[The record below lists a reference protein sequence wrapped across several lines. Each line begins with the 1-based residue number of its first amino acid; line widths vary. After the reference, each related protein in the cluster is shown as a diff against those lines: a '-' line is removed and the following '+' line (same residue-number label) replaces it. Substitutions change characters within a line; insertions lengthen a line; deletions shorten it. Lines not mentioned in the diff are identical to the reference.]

1 MKNQL
6 PYCNT
11 SEAIKGY
18 SESDIAKQEMNDC
31 VVRAIASAFDFEY
44 DKAHKFVAEKFRIG
58 RKCIKPLGKKP
69 EYSSFYSLSYDV
81 IFKGKKVKRD
91 MTVSK
96 FISKYPTGIYIITVR
111 NHAFT
116 IKNGVVIGNKED
128 SMKKRRKV
136 IFAWKVGN

>member
-1 MKNQL
+1 
-6 PYCNT
+6 
-11 SEAIKGY
+11 
-18 SESDIAKQEMNDC
+18 MNN
-31 VVRAIASAFDFEY
+31 I
-44 DKAHKFVAEKFRIG
+44 AEKRIRIG

-69 EYSSFYSLSYDV
+69 AYSSFYSLSYEV

-96 FISKYPTGIYIITVR
+96 FISKYPTGIYIITVK